1 MAIMLVLTL
10 FRHVRSCSRIDSRY
24 TLIFNE
30 VTLVCYL
37 VSCEDVSWFCTSC
50 TSMWSDLLLT
60 LLASR
65 NRVPSMLAPP
75 SLHTPNIFPFCFFNQ
90 QVKINTPLLVCSIC
104 TYQVLIFLFFFA
116 PFLCS
121 VSFVAVAC
129 CVRASVCM
137 PVGVS
142 VDRSVGWS
150 VGGSYCQCFAM
161 QTVCTV
167 SCNCHNCYNN
177 ANQESMRM
185 QAINGVLERNPA
197 AFDAKF
203 KETEV
208 R

>member
-1 MAIMLVLTL
+1 MLIARLVMAIMLVLTL

-50 TSMWSDLLLT
+50 TSMWPDLLLT

-104 TYQVLIFLFFFA
+104 TYQVLIFLFLFC
-116 PFLCS
+116 P
-121 VSFVAVAC
+121 
-129 CVRASVCM
+129 
-137 PVGVS
+137 VS
-142 VDRSVGWS
+142 VFRFVRRRGLLRACI
-150 VGGSYCQCFAM
+150 GLYACRC
-161 QTVCTV
+161 VC
-167 SCNCHNCYNN
+167 
-177 ANQESMRM
+177 
-185 QAINGVLERNPA
+185 
-197 AFDAKF
+197 
-203 KETEV
+203 
-208 R
+208 